1 MMDEKIKVLLVDDHA
16 VVRAGFRMLLSAQEF
31 VGEIMDV
38 DRGEVVSQEY
48 ERFKPHVVV
57 MDLSMPGIGGLE
69 AIRRLVKVNDQAIV
83 LVYSIHD
90 EAVYVERAMVA
101 GAKGYVTKNS
111 APEILAEAVKAVV
124 NGKEYIEEGLK
135 PQDDVRVQTSGSGV
149 EQYSKT
155 VDLLSAR
162 EFDVFCLLANG
173 KTAHE
178 AAEHLCL
185 GYKTVANY
193 NTQIKQKLKV
203 STAAELANIAM
214 ALGIIKHDVE

>member
-1 MMDEKIKVLLVDDHA
+1 
-16 VVRAGFRMLLSAQEF
+16 
-31 VGEIMDV
+31 
-38 DRGEVVSQEY
+38 
-48 ERFKPHVVV
+48 
-57 MDLSMPGIGGLE
+57 
-69 AIRRLVKVNDQAIV
+69 
-83 LVYSIHD
+83 VYSIHE
-90 EAVYVERAMVA
+90 EAVYIERAMVA

-124 NGKEYIEEGLK
+124 SGKEYIEEGLK
-135 PQDDVRVQTSGSGV
+135 PQDDVRLQTSGV
-149 EQYSKT
+149 EQYNKT
-155 VDLLSAR
+155 VELLSAR

-214 ALGIIKHDVE
+214 VLGIIKHDVE

>member
-1 MMDEKIKVLLVDDHA
+1 MMDEKINVLLVDDHA
-16 VVRAGFRMLLSAQEF
+16 VVRAGFRMLLSAQDF

-69 AIRRLVKVNDQAIV
+69 AIRRLIKIDQNAIV
-83 LVYSIHD
+83 LVYSIHE
-90 EAVYVERAMVA
+90 EAVYIERAMVA

-124 NGKEYIEEGLK
+124 SGKEYIEEGLK
-135 PQDDVRVQTSGSGV
+135 PQDDVRLQTSGV
-149 EQYSKT
+149 EQYNKT
-155 VDLLSAR
+155 VELLSAR

-214 ALGIIKHDVE
+214 VLGIIKHDVE